1 MNFVINFVFFDDEQC
16 RRCHRA
22 CAFPLRRRAQA
33 SSGEGPPH
41 GQRPGS
47 DLLTCRTS
55 HLTTMTAMRKIV
67 LVCMMAVAAGD
78 AVAPAPPVVQRSSSK
93 SGAGGLKKVSAL
105 CAGVAGVVVGGLPA
119 CRRRLRR
126 LLSGDPIDFE
136 KPPEEP
142 AAAQASGASEPTSAA
157 ADLARAKSQPSEEKV
172 TRTRHTHPP
181 TYDYCSHALCPSSL
195 PLSASPVL
203 FHGAPSLTAAPPC
216 FPLALRFAIP
226 AAPKVSRGGH
236 G

>member
-1 MNFVINFVFFDDEQC
+1 
-16 RRCHRA
+16 
-22 CAFPLRRRAQA
+22 
-33 SSGEGPPH
+33 
-41 GQRPGS
+41 
-47 DLLTCRTS
+47 
-55 HLTTMTAMRKIV
+55 MTAMRKIV

-142 AAAQASGASEPTSAA
+142 AAAQASGVSEPTSAA

-181 TYDYCSHALCPSSL
+181 TYDYYSHALCPSSL
-195 PLSASPVL
+195 PLSVSPY
-203 FHGAPSLTAAPPC
+203 C
-216 FPLALRFAIP
+216 FMGLPR
-226 AAPKVSRGGH
+226 
-236 G
+236 